1 MSYNQNI
8 PQPTDQLKNSQ
19 PQILANFAALN
30 PFGNGYADFP
40 LQGATPTFGVGD
52 TGLYTINN
60 ANTTQNEMYI
70 HKASNGTFVNVPMT
84 ASKMS
89 NNAAAACTSGWS
101 YLPSGLLVKWGYSF
115 VVNTNGF
122 QTVTTGAT
130 SGGPDFTQPF
140 TAFITPLILNVANN
154 NFQCF
159 FSAFVGLTGNMQI
172 AAYNTSPN
180 PSNLTRINYLIIGV

>member
-101 YLPSGLLVKWGYSF
+101 YLPSGLLVKWGYMQAPSAIIF
-115 VVNTNGF
+115 GVTVNT
-122 QTVTTGAT
+122 T
-130 SGGPDFTQPF
+130 SGGPNFTQ
-140 TAFITPLILNVANN
+140 AF
-154 NFQCF
+154 Q
-159 FSAFVGLTGNMQI
+159 AFV
-172 AAYNTSPN
+172 SPN
-180 PSNLTRINYLIIGV
+180 WGSGVTNNASIPIIASPPDPTTGVFSCFVTNYSATQSGLNYLVIGV